1 MLISNNWYGAK
12 LALKRLIAFVPFYN
26 SLIRHVSSVLPGRAW
41 VRRIPINRQDVK
53 VNVGAHTIYLVDPD
67 RCEIAKQLFWTNG
80 VREPKEDA
88 IALDVFCA
96 LAADADLV
104 LDIGSNTGLFSLVAA
119 KANPA
124 AKIMGFDILPEAV
137 EIFFRNVVRNNCA
150 AVTPLLRGVGVP
162 GTTFTVPS
170 RVGSSSLPSSVSTK
184 YQFSGGIEVP
194 IISLD
199 SLVGEVPPGARVL
212 IKIDVEAT
220 EQDIFAHAS
229 NFLEKHHPVLL
240 CEVLNE
246 ALVDQYESILLE
258 AGYSFYLITDQGLM
272 KNKFIA
278 ADRHFKDWL
287 FCVDE
292 PPLEFLSQAI

>member
-12 LALKRLIAFVPFYN
+12 VAFKRLIAYVPFYN
-26 SLIRHVSSVLPGRAW
+26 SAIRHVSRLLPQRAW

-53 VNVGAHTIYLVDPD
+53 VLVGEHTVYLVDPD

-88 IALDVFCA
+88 VALDVFRA
-96 LAADADLV
+96 LARDAHMV
-104 LDIGSNTGLFSLVAA
+104 LDIGSNTGLFAIVAA
-119 KANPA
+119 KSNPA
-124 AKIMGFDILPEAV
+124 AKILGFDILPEAV
-137 EIFFRNVVRNNCA
+137 EIFFRNVIRNNCA
-150 AVTPLLRGVGVP
+150 AVMPLLRGVGVP
-162 GTTFTVPS
+162 GTTFTVPC

-184 YQFSGGIEVP
+184 YEFSGGVEVP

-199 SLVGEVPPGARVL
+199 SLGDEVSPGARVL

-229 NFLEKHHPVLL
+229 DFLEMHHPVVL
-240 CEVLNE
+240 CEVLKE
-246 ALVDQYESILLE
+246 AEVDQYESVLLG
-258 AGYSFYLITDQGLM
+258 AGYSFYLITDQGLV
-272 KNKFIA
+272 KKESIV
-278 ADRHFKDWL
+278 ADRRFKDWL

-292 PPLEFLSQAI
+292 PPGEMMSPAS